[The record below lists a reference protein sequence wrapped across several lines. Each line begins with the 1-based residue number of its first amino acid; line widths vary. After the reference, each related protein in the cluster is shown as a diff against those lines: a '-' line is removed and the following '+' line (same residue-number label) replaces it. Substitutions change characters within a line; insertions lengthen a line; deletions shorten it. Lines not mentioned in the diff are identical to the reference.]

1 MSLSNY
7 FSASAAKRA
16 TGPDDAVVAVTATA
30 VLGFCSTPPMA
41 PVWQGLYTTP
51 AAGVG
56 TITWTYATAVP
67 HLFDSTKKYAVVVSS
82 QLLPAAIGAPN
93 AASGNLVVSAPAA
106 ASVDT
111 LTLAAGTAAATDLFV
126 QIFMI
131 GN

>member
-41 PVWQGLYTTP
+41 PVWQGLYTT
-51 AAGVG
+51 AATGLG
-56 TITWTYATAVP
+56 TITWTYAAAVP

-82 QLLPAAIGAPN
+82 QLLPAAVAGVN
-93 AASGNLVVSAPAA
+93 AASGNLVVTATGAGSI
-106 ASVDT
+106 DT
-111 LTLAAGTAAATDLFV
+111 LTLAAGSAAVTDLFI

>member
-41 PVWQGLYTTP
+41 PVWQGLYTT
-51 AAGVG
+51 AATGLG
-56 TITWTYATAVP
+56 TITWTYAAAVP

-82 QLLPAAIGAPN
+82 QLLPAAVAGVN
-93 AASGNLVVSAPAA
+93 AASGNLVVTATGVGSI
-106 ASVDT
+106 DT
-111 LTLAAGTAAATDLFV
+111 LTLAAGSAAVTDLFI